1 MFRTK
6 MDRHWTQCPIDR
18 LALCETNVT
27 YHALLILLI
36 MKISSHQSKDIL
48 CLAGFNGG
56 TSSRSNIVRLV
67 DLPRPMQK
75 TTARLDF
82 PCPLYIPV

>member
-1 MFRTK
+1 MFRK
-6 MDRHWTQCPIDR
+6 KIDSHWAQYPIDR
-18 LALCETNVT
+18 FSLCETNLT
-27 YHALLILLI
+27 FHALLIPVV

-56 TSSRSNIVRLV
+56 TSSSSNIVRPV
-67 DLPRPMQK
+67 DLPRPTQK

-82 PCPLYIPV
+82 PSPLYIQV